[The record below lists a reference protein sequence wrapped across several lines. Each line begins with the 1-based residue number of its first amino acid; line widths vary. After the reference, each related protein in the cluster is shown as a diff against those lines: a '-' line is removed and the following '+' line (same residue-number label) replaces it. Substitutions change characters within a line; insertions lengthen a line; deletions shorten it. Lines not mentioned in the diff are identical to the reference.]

1 MPPGNPEEPAIV
13 VTKAYDLVLWLL
25 PKAET
30 FSRSYRF
37 SVGERVVAHSLDLL
51 LALVEAAYTGQQS
64 GPAATGQ
71 HQGERAAL
79 PAAPGQ
85 GPAAN
90 HQPLTTSH
98 GTEGA
103 PRWVA
108 GRSRW
113 RGDREAR
120 GRSLAAVDLLSQPAA
135 GGAARGGGQAHSPGR
150 GRVCAGFGAAVGY
163 TPAGVA
169 GWVVHAWPVPLLPHT
184 RSQAAPDFGSAF
196 PRPGGTSRVDPSAGA
211 GLRRWGR
218 PPGLRGSSRTRS
230 GAVPARAAAATC

>member
-1 MPPGNPEEPAIV
+1 MSPGNRDEPAIV
-13 VTKAYDLVLWLL
+13 VAKAYDLVLWLL
-25 PKAET
+25 PKAEK

-37 SVGERVVAHSLDLL
+37 SVGERVVAHALDLL

-90 HQPLTTSH
+90 HQPPTTSH

-103 PRWVA
+103 PRWAA

-113 RGDREAR
+113 RGAREAR

-135 GGAARGGGQAHSPGR
+135 GGAARGGGQAHSSGR
-150 GRVCAGFGAAVGY
+150 GGISAGLGAAVGQ
-163 TPAGVA
+163 AAVRAA

-184 RSQAAPDFGSAF
+184 RSQAAVRA
-196 PRPGGTSRVDPSAGA
+196 
-211 GLRRWGR
+211 RR
-218 PPGLRGSSRTRS
+218 
-230 GAVPARAAAATC
+230 